1 VRELAARLILVLVS
15 TLIGLLVCEVVLR
28 LYLGWHDPATA
39 DVEQRLENSRQASPD
54 QAFGR
59 GSLKGLVRPSSDPEV
74 IYELKPRLQ
83 GRFLGQPFVINS
95 LGLRGREV
103 LPAKPPGTL
112 RIAGLGDS
120 VMFGW
125 GVGQSETYLEILER
139 RLHEELPGPRPAA
152 DRAEP
157 RRYEALNF
165 AVPGYNT
172 AMEAAVFE
180 TKVLGFEPDLVILQ
194 VIHNDLELPPF
205 LCEPRRVWSLD
216 RSVLLDLVRD
226 GRRTLVERHRSRLA
240 YRDKL
245 ARIESAPA
253 LERYRH
259 MEGEAGFRRAMARLA
274 ALAREH
280 SLPVLVMT
288 DGTSGDP
295 WNLVHEVVKEHG
307 FHALVTEPY
316 YGAYLEQH
324 GIERSPEGWAQTFF
338 ISRRDQHPNA
348 VGHRVLAGAL
358 LDKIEEEKLL
368 PSSSSQRE
376 P

>member
-1 VRELAARLILVLVS
+1 
-15 TLIGLLVCEVVLR
+15 
-28 LYLGWHDPATA
+28 
-39 DVEQRLENSRQASPD
+39 
-54 QAFGR
+54 
-59 GSLKGLVRPSSDPEV
+59 
-74 IYELKPRLQ
+74 
-83 GRFLGQPFVINS
+83 
-95 LGLRGREV
+95 
-103 LPAKPPGTL
+103 
-112 RIAGLGDS
+112 
-120 VMFGW
+120 
-125 GVGQSETYLEILER
+125 
-139 RLHEELPGPRPAA
+139 
-152 DRAEP
+152 
-157 RRYEALNF
+157 
-165 AVPGYNT
+165 
-172 AMEAAVFE
+172 MEAAVFE